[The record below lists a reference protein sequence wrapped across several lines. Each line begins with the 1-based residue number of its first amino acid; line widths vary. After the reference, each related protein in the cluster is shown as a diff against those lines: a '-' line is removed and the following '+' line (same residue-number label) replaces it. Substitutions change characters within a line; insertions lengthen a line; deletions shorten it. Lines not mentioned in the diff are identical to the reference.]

1 MGQDAST
8 SWELIAATMRFQHLV
23 QARLDRALSGLGLS
37 FAQYEVLEIL
47 AAEPKLH
54 AGEVGR
60 RFRITRQ
67 AAHGLLVQLTRADLV
82 DLLPKDGGVRGAR
95 LTQTG
100 RRRLATCR
108 RALEAT
114 ERTLAA
120 LPAETQRSFLESLG
134 ACEEA
139 FVPRLEPWWLE

>member
-8 SWELIAATMRFQHLV
+8 SWELIAATR
-23 QARLDRALSGLGLS
+23 RLRM
-37 FAQYEVLEIL
+37 
-47 AAEPKLH
+47 
-54 AGEVGR
+54 
-60 RFRITRQ
+60 TRQ
-67 AAHGLLVQLTRADLV
+67 AAHGLMVQLTRAHLV
-82 DLLPKDGGVRGAR
+82 DLLPKDGEVWGAR

-120 LPAETQRSFLESLG
+120 LPAETQRSLLESLG

-139 FVPRLEPWWLE
+139 FVPRLEPWWME